1 MSFFKSIQFCCQC
14 KKIVPSSDDLLFVES
29 DSVLGFCSEPC
40 IENFYTPLVD
50 YFEEEEK
57 KWRAAHDLLEEDVLE
72 VVGRPSFM
80 DKLLK
85 KPHEVWVEED
95 IGGSPV
101 YSFIREFDDKKYGKF
116 HLMCMCFTY
125 EYGPSFIISASAT
138 KSVELL
144 ENYRWGKQIEDLT
157 PYYDQISSTESSDSP
172 TQTIE
177 IDEHVMMML
186 ENKKSQYLATLIE
199 ERSPAD
205 IPIET
210 FSLYEE
216 YFEKTMM
223 APDEIYRHQDDEGD
237 TIFTYIKAHDREGV
251 SFYYFIICSRVKEGV
266 DLASDALYPILSF
279 PSVDGEMYKLYQKGE
294 LVSGNLRS

>member
-14 KKIVPSSDDLLFVES
+14 KKIVESTDDLLFVES
-29 DSVLGFCSEPC
+29 DSVLGFCSEAC

-57 KWRAAHDLLEEDVLE
+57 KWRAENALLEEEVLE
-72 VVGRPSFM
+72 VVGRPSYM

-85 KPHEVWVEED
+85 NPHEIWVQED
-95 IGGSPV
+95 VGGSPV
-101 YSFIREFDDKKYGKF
+101 HSFIRKFEDKRYGTF
-116 HLMCMCFTY
+116 YLMCLCFTY

-138 KSVELL
+138 KSEKLL
-144 ENYRWGKQIEDLT
+144 DNYRWGEAIEDLT
-157 PYYDQISSTESSDSP
+157 PFYNQISSSESP

-210 FSLYEE
+210 FILYED
-216 YFEKTMM
+216 YFEKTMT
-223 APDEIYRHQDDEGD
+223 APDEIYRHKDDEGD
-237 TIFTYIKAHDREGV
+237 IIFTYIKAHDREGV
-251 SFYYFIICSRVKEGV
+251 SFYYFIICARVKEGA
-266 DLASDALYPILSF
+266 DLSSDALYPILSF